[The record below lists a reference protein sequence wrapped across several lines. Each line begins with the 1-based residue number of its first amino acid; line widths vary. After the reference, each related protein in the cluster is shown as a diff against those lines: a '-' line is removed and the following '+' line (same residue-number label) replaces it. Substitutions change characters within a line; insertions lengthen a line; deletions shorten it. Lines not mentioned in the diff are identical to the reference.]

1 MNYPPG
7 REPMATFMQHQKI
20 WLTVG
25 GAIKT
30 WEIIAEDDKLTWSD
44 APAIGTFIG
53 GTALLWAADFFEW
66 RNFSKKP
73 LFALEAAIV
82 VGGIASYAIGGKEG
96 LFMYK
101 DFITD
106 PVDIVR
112 DPKKRDAFI
121 QASEITLGLLNPLGW
136 LAGQAGEYV
145 GEKIG
150 EYKDDIFKNRFLTG
164 PDLPF

>member
-1 MNYPPG
+1 
-7 REPMATFMQHQKI
+7 MATFMQHQKI

-25 GAIKT
+25 GTIKT

-53 GTALLWAADFFEW
+53 GTTLLWATDFLEW

-73 LFALEAAIV
+73 LFILEAAIV
-82 VGGIASYAIGGKEG
+82 VGGVASYAIGGKEG

-106 PVDIVR
+106 PVDVVR
-112 DPKKRDAFI
+112 DPEKMDALMKAHRVI
-121 QASEITLGLLNPLGW
+121 MAVLTLGGSEVGK
-136 LAGQAGEYV
+136 AGMEIL
-145 GEKIG
+145 E
-150 EYKDDIFKNRFLTG
+150 EYKHEIFRDRFPG
-164 PDLPF
+164 PALPF